1 MCGIVG
7 WVSYDRDF
15 KADEAVIV
23 SKMTETMA
31 RRGPDAGGVWIDRHV
46 GLGHRRLAV
55 IDLIDG
61 AQPMQ
66 AEERGR
72 PIASLVYTGEVYNFV
87 ELRDEL
93 TRLSQPKQ
101 KVVEYQ
107 RRTPESLHYRPGAA
121 ARTIW
126 SSESQLHYDGF

>member
-15 KADEAVIV
+15 KADEAVIM

-55 IDLIDG
+55 IDLIGG

-66 AEERGR
+66 AEE
-72 PIASLVYTGEVYNFV
+72 T
-87 ELRDEL
+87 
-93 TRLSQPKQ
+93 
-101 KVVEYQ
+101 
-107 RRTPESLHYRPGAA
+107 GAA
-121 ARTIW
+121 DRLPYLYRRGLQLCRAVRRANAARPPIQDPQRHG
-126 SSESQLHYDGF
+126 SRAPRIPSVG